1 MYVRIF
7 FMKKF
12 IFLSLLFYLINITRL
27 LSNEPIGGMYFSYYA
42 NKDEVAKIE
51 FNIAEDN
58 ITNIK
63 LYIQYNN
70 RGPKEVNISC
80 DSTDLSRREDFH
92 SINITCNKAD
102 IRQYLIGDINLLKLK
117 KRSEKGITA
126 NLKILRIAHKKSFYE
141 QLDKNP
147 SYNMEDHQ
155 IYIKEEIIRESKLKA
170 EQEAKLKAE
179 QEAKLKAEQEA
190 KLKAE
195 QEAKLK
201 AEQEA
206 KLRAELESKLKE
218 ELEAKIKAELEAKIK
233 ADIEAELKAKKQAK
247 LDAELEAKLE
257 VERQAKLKAEQ
268 EAKLKAE
275 REAKIKAER
284 EAKLK
289 AEREAKLKAEQEAKL
304 KAEQEAKLRAEELKN
319 IPGFR
324 NIKPG
329 MTRGEILKEADCNI
343 MRDTWVSCYN
353 IDNLLFSGKL
363 QKGYLTELY
372 VDLGPIVDTYSIY
385 RTFTEMMGEEPSN
398 IYEKTL
404 QSLNN
409 KYSRN
414 YSYNERERQLF
425 NEKLINQLL
434 VVFSSGKV
442 ALKIF
447 RKQIDTYNTSLWL
460 HVEYR
465 NSKQGK
471 LFLDSNRPTR
481 EKSDDF

>member
-1 MYVRIF
+1 
-7 FMKKF
+7 MKKI

-42 NKDEVAKIE
+42 NKDEVAKVE

-58 ITNIK
+58 ITNIE
-63 LYIQYNN
+63 LYIQYYN
-70 RGPKEVNISC
+70 RGLKEVSISC
-80 DSTDLSRREDFH
+80 EDTDLSRREDFH
-92 SINITCNKAD
+92 SINIICNKLD

-206 KLRAELESKLKE
+206 KLRAELESKLKV

-247 LDAELEAKLE
+247 LDAELEAKLK
-257 VERQAKLKAEQ
+257 VERQ
-268 EAKLKAE
+268 
-275 REAKIKAER
+275 
-284 EAKLK
+284 AKLK

-304 KAEQEAKLRAEELKN
+304 KAEQEAKLKAEREAKLRAEELKN

-404 QSLNN
+404 QSLNK
-409 KYSRN
+409 KYSSN

-425 NEKLINQLL
+425 NENLLNQLL
-434 VVFSSGKV
+434 VVFSGGKV

-471 LFLDSNRPTR
+471 LFLDSNKPTR